1 MKVAIIGAT
10 GKTGYQTMLKAL
22 DLGHSVTAVVRDPG
36 SIHLQHERL
45 QLNQADVME
54 RLEMLEDAL
63 TGQEAVISTIGI
75 STGLNSK
82 ISLYSKGTA
91 NIIKAMHKKGVKRL
105 TLISSIGIDETRDPN
120 VPFIFQ
126 DVFFPLIFSNSAAD
140 MREMEKN
147 VTSSNLNWTIAR
159 SAGLVNKPPS
169 WQYRVVI
176 APSLPRPYT
185 MGRAD
190 LADFMIKQL
199 GNPEYFNKIVSLAY

>member
-22 DLGHSVTAVVRDPG
+22 DLGHQVTAVVRDPG
-36 SIHLQHERL
+36 SIHLQHECL
-45 QLNQADVME
+45 KLKQADVME
-54 RLEMLEDAL
+54 RLDMLEEAL
-63 TGQEAVISTIGI
+63 AGQEAVISTIGI

-82 ISLYSKGTA
+82 VNLYSKGTS
-91 NIIKAMHKKGVKRL
+91 NIIKVMHKKGVKRL
-105 TLISSIGIDETRDPN
+105 ILISSIGIDEARDPN

-147 VTSSNLNWTIAR
+147 VSNSNLNWTIIR
-159 SAGLVNKPPS
+159 PAGLVNKPPT
-169 WQYRVVI
+169 WQYRVAI

-190 LADFMIKQL
+190 VADFMVKQL
-199 GNPEYFNKIVSLAY
+199 ANPEYYGKIVSLAY